1 MIVLADVI
9 KKSHLIDQVDLYTN
23 KKREPKYLGSLIYK
37 FGV

>member
-23 KKREPKYLGSLIYK
+23 KKGNLITR
-37 FGV
+37 FPNL

>member
-9 KKSHLIDQVDLYTN
+9 KKRHLIDQVDLYTN
-23 KKREPKYLGSLIYK
+23 KKGNLSNLGSLIYK